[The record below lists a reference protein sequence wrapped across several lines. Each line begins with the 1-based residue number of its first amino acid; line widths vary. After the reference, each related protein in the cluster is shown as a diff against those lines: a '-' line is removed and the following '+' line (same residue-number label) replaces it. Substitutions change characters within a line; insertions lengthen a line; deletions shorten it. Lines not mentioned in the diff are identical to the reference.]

1 MTRSNRSGKPKPIT
15 AAARQVPTGLQRAT
29 PAAYNKTRTITA
41 SAERVNLATA
51 ALNRPF
57 TAWQSEAWTGYERVG
72 EIHYGFN
79 LVANV
84 LSRIRIYGAVVAGAD
99 QAPIEVTRAS
109 ESDEAVDHLTP
120 GQVAEVQRVVSEL
133 VGDAFASMVRSYSLN
148 MSVPGECY
156 LMQLEEPD
164 PLDPK
169 ATVKTWGIYSTDEVQ
184 VRPTGPALVS
194 MRGSNQTT
202 RELPVDTYIARIW
215 RQHPRY
221 SKEPDSSMVAVADPI
236 EELLMLQRLV
246 RSATRSRLNAGLL
259 FVPDGIS
266 VANATITPD
275 PVTDEPDD
283 PWTGEAPG
291 AVADPGGQFLEQLMD
306 SMTTP
311 VTDEGSAAAVVPMV
325 VTGPGELGSQITH
338 KTFERS
344 SDEWLVNR
352 AERAL
357 ERILQ
362 GIDVPKEVVTGLA
375 NVKYS
380 NAVQISED
388 LYKANIEP
396 LALVLSDS
404 LTAVY
409 LRPVLKANGW
419 EDKDINRVVIWYD
432 PSEIVTRPNA
442 AQDASDG
449 FDRYLISP
457 DSWRRAHGFSDADA
471 PSEEELALMLLET
484 KGQLPPEVTTAL
496 LNVALPS
503 ILGQQRDEALDNS
516 VVPFPSAARNIL
528 SPTGGAPQEAAQ

>member
-1 MTRSNRSGKPKPIT
+1 MGLFTRDRVNRVNRPGPLARAGLARGPSVPTWDRRGPSGQVPRSTVGRAK
-15 AAARQVPTGLQRAT
+15 AAAYGAPRPIV
-29 PAAYNKTRTITA
+29 A
-41 SAERVNLATA
+41 SAERIKLDQTVYDRPYSEWQA
-51 ALNRPF
+51 A
-57 TAWQSEAWTGYERVG
+57 AWSAYEAVG
-72 EIHYGFN
+72 EVHYGFGF
-79 LVANV
+79 VASV
-84 LSRIRIYGAVVAGAD
+84 MSRIRLFPAVVVGPNEAPVETGRATGEEEAGGSLIDPKLAAD
-99 QAPIEVTRAS
+99 A
-109 ESDEAVDHLTP
+109 EAVFNELGDKP
-120 GQVAEVQRVVSEL
+120 GL
-133 VGDAFASMVRSYSLN
+133 VRSFTLN
-148 MSVPGECY
+148 TLVAGEVLLCQLPTGEPAKPGE
-156 LMQLEEPD
+156 EPT
-164 PLDPK
+164 K
-169 ATVKTWGIYSTDEVQ
+169 KWSFRSTDEVQ
-184 VRPTGPALVS
+184 VRVGGAVLTP
-194 MRGSNQTT
+194 MRGQAAQVN
-202 RELPVDTYIARIW
+202 LPPDTYIARVW
-215 RQHPRY
+215 KQHPRW
-221 SKEPDSSMVAVADPI
+221 SAQPDSSMLAVADTI

-259 FVPDGIS
+259 FIPDGIS

-432 PSEIVTRPNA
+432 PSEIVT
-442 AQDASDG
+442 
-449 FDRYLISP
+449 
-457 DSWRRAHGFSDADA
+457 
-471 PSEEELALMLLET
+471 
-484 KGQLPPEVTTAL
+484 
-496 LNVALPS
+496 
-503 ILGQQRDEALDNS
+503 
-516 VVPFPSAARNIL
+516 
-528 SPTGGAPQEAAQ
+528 